1 MRTNGAGTYVRTG
14 MEETPRHERSAFD
27 GGGMRRLRS
36 RGEERSMRS
45 KLYCMAALAAALL
58 VFPLTAAAAPT
69 PAPIPSPKFPSK
81 PLHVELQVEVNKLGQ
96 VVRVLHGTLSGDGP
110 FDTMVM
116 GNALQMWIRDQ
127 RGKTITAVVG
137 LYKVHYDYDPK
148 AQKVRRTFALFKRGG
163 SWANEPGA
171 ATKIL
176 SDAKREAQETA
187 AAIAKLKA
195 EQQKK
200 AAENPNLPDIN
211 AALRKSRAKPT
222 PSPHP

>member
-1 MRTNGAGTYVRTG
+1 MK
-14 MEETPRHERSAFD
+14 ETPRHERSAFD

-36 RGEERSMRS
+36 GGEVRPMRS
-45 KLYCMAALAAALL
+45 KLYCIAALAAALL
-58 VFPLTAAAAPT
+58 ASPIAASAAAT
-69 PAPIPSPKFPSK
+69 PAPLPSPKLPSK

-96 VVRVLHGTLSGDGP
+96 VVRVLHGNLSGDAP

-127 RGKTITAVVG
+127 RGKTITAIVG
-137 LYKVHYDYDPK
+137 LYKVHYDYNPATK
-148 AQKVRRTFALFKRGG
+148 SVKRTFSLFKRGG
-163 SWANEPGA
+163 SWANEQGA
-171 ATKIL
+171 ATKIV
-176 SDAKREAQETA
+176 SDARKQAAATA

-200 AAENPNLPDIN
+200 AADNPNLPDIN
-211 AALRKSRAKPT
+211 AALKKSRATPT